1 MKFRDDFVWGAA
13 TSSYQIEGAQY
24 EGGKGLHLWDEY
36 VKQKGKVFENQ
47 RGDVSCDHYHLFRE
61 DVKLMKELGLKAYRF
76 SVDWTRIM
84 PEGKGKVN
92 EEGVAFYNALID
104 ELVANDIEPYLTLF
118 HWELPMELYKRGGW
132 MNPDMPEWFAQYA
145 AVIADRF
152 SDRVKNFF
160 TVNEP
165 QCFVGLSFSEGVHAP
180 WLQLPDR
187 ETILMSHNA
196 LKAHGRA
203 VQELRA
209 HARQPLVI
217 GYAPTSGIALP
228 ATDKPEDIEAAR
240 QAYFGIPQ
248 EGTWAWNTA
257 WWSDPVIFGKYPEE
271 FLVHFEKDLPKI
283 TDDDMKLIS
292 EPIDIYGQNIYLGYP
307 VCMGEDGKPELL
319 SRNTGYAKS
328 ASNWPMTPEALY
340 WGPKF
345 LYDRYKKPIFITENG
360 LACHDWIHL
369 DGKIHDPSRIDFTAR
384 YLGAL
389 KRAAQEADIRGYF
402 AWSLMDNFEWAEGFG
417 QRYGLVFVDF
427 KTQKRIPKDS
437 AYWYRDVIR
446 TNGENL

>member
-1 MKFRDDFVWGAA
+1 MLQV
-13 TSSYQIEGAQY
+13 
-24 EGGKGLHLWDEY
+24 
-36 VKQKGKVFENQ
+36 
-47 RGDVSCDHYHLFRE
+47 
-61 DVKLMKELGLKAYRF
+61 
-76 SVDWTRIM
+76 
-84 PEGKGKVN
+84 P
-92 EEGVAFYNALID
+92 
-104 ELVANDIEPYLTLF
+104 AN
-118 HWELPMELYKRGGW
+118 
-132 MNPDMPEWFAQYA
+132 YA
-145 AVIADRF
+145 RVIAERF

-160 TVNEP
+160 TINEP

-180 WLQLPDR
+180 WLQLPDSQ
-187 ETILMSHNA
+187 TLLMSHNA

-209 HARQPLVI
+209 HARQPLNI

-283 TDDDMKLIS
+283 TDDDMKIIS

-307 VCMGEDGKPELL
+307 VRMGEDGKPELL

-328 ASNWPMTPEALY
+328 ASNWPMTPDALY

-345 LYDRYKKPIFITENG
+345 LYDRYTGDRSSCMTAIRSRSSSQRTDLRATTGSTWTERFMTRAVSTLRQDISELCPVRRRRRISAVTLHG
-360 LACHDWIHL
+360 L
-369 DGKIHDPSRIDFTAR
+369 
-384 YLGAL
+384 
-389 KRAAQEADIRGYF
+389 
-402 AWSLMDNFEWAEGFG
+402 
-417 QRYGLVFVDF
+417 
-427 KTQKRIPKDS
+427 
-437 AYWYRDVIR
+437 
-446 TNGENL
+446 